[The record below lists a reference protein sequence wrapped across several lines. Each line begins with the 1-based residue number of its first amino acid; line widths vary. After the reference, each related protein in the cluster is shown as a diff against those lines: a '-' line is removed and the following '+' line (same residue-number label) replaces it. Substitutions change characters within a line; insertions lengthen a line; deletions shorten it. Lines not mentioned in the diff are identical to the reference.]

1 MSSNQE
7 GPLEK
12 EGRKKVAG
20 RKSDPGERATT
31 AGNSS
36 SDSAPVVQLDAID
49 IRLTCVCC
57 TVCRADSLNLSA
69 LWCTDMGTARSAI
82 RRLAHHLN
90 PYWNMMVDPSFRLMA

>member
-1 MSSNQE
+1 MPLMSSNQE

-57 TVCRADSLNLSA
+57 TVWRADSLNLSSF
-69 LWCTDMGTARSAI
+69 WCTDMGPASSAI
-82 RRLAHHLN
+82 RRLAHYLHTD
-90 PYWNMMVDPSFRLMA
+90 WHMV